1 MILMEETQTNLKG
14 WTFEIVATDLND
26 RSVAKAQEGLYN
38 DYAVRNVPPEFMKKY
53 FTKIGQEYRV
63 ADSVRPFISFNRPEH
78 VGRQQDAV
86 HAGIRRHLL
95 LQCLDIF
102 RWKIQDSHNTAFLQ
116 CLAAKRLFLSRSFR
130 IAVRHQR
137 KIPLGPLSRDDGVLE
152 GWRIRRKGNDPMKTE
167 TLDRL
172 RSKIIRIDAMP
183 AIPVILRP
191 LLRCLDQPAEQIDI
205 NRIVELVSYD
215 KSIAAQCIRMANSAL
230 FSRSSPAET
239 VRSAVMSLGMWRVR
253 DLLFSNALSN
263 VIPANRWVVDPT
275 VFWRHSLGCALVCRK
290 FADMIGYPDAE
301 KAYLAGLLHDIGVLV
316 NCMVAPEEFRATME
330 KAIREQIP
338 LDEAE
343 QLTLGFTHS
352 DSGRVLAEAWKIP
365 PDLIEVIELH
375 HDIGDPN
382 RGGPLVALVH
392 LSDLL
397 CRLRDLGYGYYEPRQ
412 VDFANEPGWLYLTMQ
427 FPQMADLDLARFTF
441 SLDEY
446 AREVA
451 ELVATVFTSP
461 KPA

>member
-1 MILMEETQTNLKG
+1 
-14 WTFEIVATDLND
+14 
-26 RSVAKAQEGLYN
+26 
-38 DYAVRNVPPEFMKKY
+38 
-53 FTKIGQEYRV
+53 
-63 ADSVRPFISFNRPEH
+63 
-78 VGRQQDAV
+78 
-86 HAGIRRHLL
+86 
-95 LQCLDIF
+95 
-102 RWKIQDSHNTAFLQ
+102 
-116 CLAAKRLFLSRSFR
+116 
-130 IAVRHQR
+130 
-137 KIPLGPLSRDDGVLE
+137 
-152 GWRIRRKGNDPMKTE
+152 MKTE

-275 VFWRHSLGCALVCRK
+275 VFWRHSLGCAL
-290 FADMIGYPDAE
+290 DMIGYPDAE

>member
-1 MILMEETQTNLKG
+1 
-14 WTFEIVATDLND
+14 
-26 RSVAKAQEGLYN
+26 
-38 DYAVRNVPPEFMKKY
+38 
-53 FTKIGQEYRV
+53 
-63 ADSVRPFISFNRPEH
+63 
-78 VGRQQDAV
+78 
-86 HAGIRRHLL
+86 
-95 LQCLDIF
+95 
-102 RWKIQDSHNTAFLQ
+102 
-116 CLAAKRLFLSRSFR
+116 
-130 IAVRHQR
+130 
-137 KIPLGPLSRDDGVLE
+137 
-152 GWRIRRKGNDPMKTE
+152 MKTE